1 LNELPKGFPEY
12 SILFKTIT
20 NQIKKLEIEKNNAS
34 QEEIIRIQKRIQ
46 SYNHELEKIK
56 EMFPHNFFI

>member
-1 LNELPKGFPEY
+1 MNELPKGFPEY
-12 SILFKTIT
+12 SILFKTIS

-46 SYNHELEKIK
+46 NYNNELEKIK